1 MANGDFQSSEIL
13 FEIVKSEY
21 QNEFNRTS
29 VIDTK
34 VGITLPIIATYFFLV
49 LQFKSI
55 KQIFTTGVNI
65 QNVATTL
72 FSICNPLIYIATIVC
87 AAIALIYLFRAII
100 TQSYQTVDPRSFND
114 KEKMSHPKEV
124 FSAVMVTYYIRAL
137 EHNHFT
143 NDKRVR
149 LYKRG
154 WIFAMISLGLFVCY
168 ICLNQ

>member
-1 MANGDFQSSEIL
+1 M
-13 FEIVKSEY
+13 
-21 QNEFNRTS
+21 
-29 VIDTK
+29 
-34 VGITLPIIATYFFLV
+34 
-49 LQFKSI
+49 
-55 KQIFTTGVNI
+55 
-65 QNVATTL
+65 

-137 EHNHFT
+137 EHNLFT

>member
-72 FSICNPLIYIATIVC
+72 FSICNP
-87 AAIALIYLFRAII
+87 
-100 TQSYQTVDPRSFND
+100 
-114 KEKMSHPKEV
+114 
-124 FSAVMVTYYIRAL
+124 
-137 EHNHFT
+137 
-143 NDKRVR
+143 
-149 LYKRG
+149 
-154 WIFAMISLGLFVCY
+154 
-168 ICLNQ
+168 

>member
-65 QNVATTL
+65 QNIATTL
-72 FSICNPLIYIATIVC
+72 FSICNPLIY
-87 AAIALIYLFRAII
+87 
-100 TQSYQTVDPRSFND
+100 
-114 KEKMSHPKEV
+114 M
-124 FSAVMVTYYIRAL
+124 
-137 EHNHFT
+137 
-143 NDKRVR
+143 
-149 LYKRG
+149 
-154 WIFAMISLGLFVCY
+154 
-168 ICLNQ
+168 

>member
-55 KQIFTTGVNI
+55 KQIFTTGLNI

-124 FSAVMVTYYIRAL
+124 FSAVIHIQFCPCA
-137 EHNHFT
+137 
-143 NDKRVR
+143 VR
-149 LYKRG
+149 SQDIQPY
-154 WIFAMISLGLFVCY
+154 
-168 ICLNQ
+168 

>member
-72 FSICNPLIYIATIVC
+72 FSICNPLIY
-87 AAIALIYLFRAII
+87 
-100 TQSYQTVDPRSFND
+100 
-114 KEKMSHPKEV
+114 M
-124 FSAVMVTYYIRAL
+124 
-137 EHNHFT
+137 
-143 NDKRVR
+143 
-149 LYKRG
+149 
-154 WIFAMISLGLFVCY
+154 
-168 ICLNQ
+168 

>member
-34 VGITLPIIATYFFLV
+34 VGITLPIIATYFFLA
-49 LQFKSI
+49 LQFKSM
-55 KQIFTTGVNI
+55 KQIFTTRVNI
-65 QNVATTL
+65 QTVATTL

-100 TQSYQTVDPRSFND
+100 TQSYQAVDPRSFND
-114 KEKMSHPKEV
+114 KES
-124 FSAVMVTYYIRAL
+124 
-137 EHNHFT
+137 
-143 NDKRVR
+143 